1 MELRPVAEHDRDR
14 VAASDAEPGE
24 TAGERID
31 AAEQIRPR
39 QRDGVIDGAY
49 GHDFGW
55 FAAVRRPAS
64 VTVGASTARPALR
77 DRAAFHALLQESRV
91 QTY

>member
-1 MELRPVAEHDRDR
+1 MVDDVELRPVAEHDRDR

-24 TAGERID
+24 AAGERID

-49 GHDFGW
+49 GDDVRM
-55 FAAVRRPAS
+55 VRRGP
-64 VTVGASTARPALR
+64 P
-77 DRAAFHALLQESRV
+77 
-91 QTY
+91 